1 MGNQQAAAA
10 QPQGHAA
17 GERVNAPT
25 EADVLTAHGF
35 RLLARADEAR
45 PAYRLGLVAAALF
58 AFTEADYGYP
68 ETADELGAAIWGGGD
83 SGGNQTDQ

>member
-35 RLLARADEAR
+35 RLLARADETR
-45 PAYRLGLVAAALF
+45 PAFRLGLVAAALF

-68 ETADELGAAIWGGGD
+68 ETADELGAGDGGGD
-83 SGGNQTDQ
+83 HADQ

>member
-1 MGNQQAAAA
+1 M
-10 QPQGHAA
+10 
-17 GERVNAPT
+17 NAPT

-58 AFTEADYGYP
+58 AFTEADHGHP
-68 ETADELGAAIWGGGD
+68 ETAAELGTAIRGGD
-83 SGGNQTDQ
+83 TGGNQTDQ

>member
-58 AFTEADYGYP
+58 AFTEADHGHP
-68 ETADELGAAIWGGGD
+68 ETSAELGGGD
-83 SGGNQTDQ
+83 TGGNQTDQ

>member
-1 MGNQQAAAA
+1 M
-10 QPQGHAA
+10 
-17 GERVNAPT
+17 NAPT

-58 AFTEADYGYP
+58 AFTEADYGHP
-68 ETADELGAAIWGGGD
+68 ETAAELGGGGT
-83 SGGNQTDQ
+83 GGNQTDQ

>member
-45 PAYRLGLVAAALF
+45 PAFRLGLVAAALF
-58 AFTEADYGYP
+58 AFTEADYGSP
-68 ETADELGAAIWGGGD
+68 EAADDLGAAIGGGG
-83 SGGNQTDQ
+83 GGNHADQ

>member
-1 MGNQQAAAA
+1 MGVGDLR
-10 QPQGHAA
+10 PHHRRM
-17 GERVNAPT
+17 GEAVN

-45 PAYRLGLVAAALF
+45 PAFRLGLVAAALF

-68 ETADELGAAIWGGGD
+68 ETADELGAAIGGDGGGD
-83 SGGNQTDQ
+83 HADQ

>member
-1 MGNQQAAAA
+1 M
-10 QPQGHAA
+10 
-17 GERVNAPT
+17 NAPT

-45 PAYRLGLVAAALF
+45 PAYQLGLVAAALF
-58 AFTEADYGYP
+58 AFTEADHGHP
-68 ETADELGAAIWGGGD
+68 ETAAELGGGD

>member
-1 MGNQQAAAA
+1 M
-10 QPQGHAA
+10 
-17 GERVNAPT
+17 T

-45 PAYRLGLVAAALF
+45 PAFRLGLVAAALF

-68 ETADELGAAIWGGGD
+68 ETVDELGAGDGGGD
-83 SGGNQTDQ
+83 HADQ

>member
-1 MGNQQAAAA
+1 M
-10 QPQGHAA
+10 
-17 GERVNAPT
+17 NAHT

-58 AFTEADYGYP
+58 AFTEADHGHP
-68 ETADELGAAIWGGGD
+68 ETADELGAAMRGGGD
-83 SGGNQTDQ
+83 GGGDHADQ